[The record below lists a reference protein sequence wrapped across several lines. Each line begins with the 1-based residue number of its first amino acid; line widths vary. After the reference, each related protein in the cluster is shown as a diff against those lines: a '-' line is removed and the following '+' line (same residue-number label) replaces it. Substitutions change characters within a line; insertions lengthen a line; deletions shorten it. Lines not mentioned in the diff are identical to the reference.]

1 MLTLFKTLLEI
12 IFLQKGPESL
22 PRSSVLFVMVAGLWF
37 VVGAIGAAI
46 VDSYDGQALIMD
58 LVLTAVGFLLY
69 AIVLR
74 VFDRNE
80 RLLQALTAILGC
92 GAIFGAALFAGR
104 FVLAQILS
112 VSDTAMYS
120 EIILLW
126 SILIEG
132 HIIARTIERLWFFG
146 ILVALA
152 VFIIQLQVF
161 AYFKPVLV
169 AAV

>member
-1 MLTLFKTLLEI
+1 M
-12 IFLQKGPESL
+12 
-22 PRSSVLFVMVAGLWF
+22 
-37 VVGAIGAAI
+37 
-46 VDSYDGQALIMD
+46 
-58 LVLTAVGFLLY
+58 LY
-69 AIVLR
+69 AIVLK
-74 VFDRNE
+74 VFDKSE
-80 RLLQALTAILGC
+80 RHMQALTAILGC

-104 FVLAQILS
+104 FVLTQLLS
-112 VSDTAMYS
+112 VSETAMYS

-146 ILVALA
+146 ILMALA

-169 AAV
+169 AAI

>member
-1 MLTLFKTLLEI
+1 
-12 IFLQKGPESL
+12 
-22 PRSSVLFVMVAGLWF
+22 MVG
-37 VVGAIGAAI
+37 VIGASI
-46 VDSYDGQALIMD
+46 VDTYDGQALIMD
-58 LVLTAVGFLLY
+58 LVLTAVGFMLY
-69 AIVLR
+69 AIVLK
-74 VFDRNE
+74 VFDKSE
-80 RLLQALTAILGC
+80 RLMQALTAILGC

-104 FVLAQILS
+104 FVLTQLLS
-112 VSDTAMYS
+112 VSETAMYS

-146 ILVALA
+146 ILMALA

-169 AAV
+169 AAI

>member
-1 MLTLFKTLLEI
+1 
-12 IFLQKGPESL
+12 
-22 PRSSVLFVMVAGLWF
+22 
-37 VVGAIGAAI
+37 VVGVIGASI
-46 VDSYDGQALIMD
+46 VDTYDGQALIMD
-58 LVLTAVGFLLY
+58 LVLTAVGFMLY
-69 AIVLR
+69 AIVLK
-74 VFDRNE
+74 VFDKSE
-80 RLLQALTAILGC
+80 RLMQALTAILGC

-104 FVLAQILS
+104 FVLTQLLS
-112 VSDTAMYS
+112 VSETAMYS

-169 AAV
+169 AAI

>member
-12 IFLQKGPESL
+12 IFLQKGPESI
-22 PRSSVLFVMVAGLWF
+22 PRSSVLFVVVAGLWI
-37 VVGAIGAAI
+37 VVGAIGASI
-46 VDSYDGQALIMD
+46 VDTYDGQALIMD

-69 AIVLR
+69 AIVLK
-74 VFDRNE
+74 FFGKSE

-104 FVLAQILS
+104 FVLTELLS
-112 VSDTAMYS
+112 ASETVLYS

-132 HIIARTIERLWFFG
+132 HIIARTTERLWFFG

-161 AYFKPVLV
+161 AYFRPALV
-169 AAV
+169 AAI